1 MKELLSLTTPQ
12 QNIWNLHMFYEN
24 TAIANQCGAVFF
36 DRFLDEERLRRA
48 LRTII
53 QENSALRIRIAR
65 TQPAQQYIEESDI
78 PVIDAVRFPDEQAI
92 DAYAQK
98 AAATPVTDY
107 DSPLYKFTIFHI
119 DGQGTGVLA
128 LLSHIITDAW
138 SFSLLVKEI
147 DRIYRDMET
156 AANADSEAPA
166 SMSTHDYRDFIRSE
180 AKYRTSARFHKDKAF
195 WEDKYS
201 APPQP
206 SLIKQRSR
214 SGRDPQAGRITSRIP
229 EELHR
234 KLTLFCEEN
243 GLSYSVLLEAA
254 IHIYLMNVDREN
266 SSATTGML
274 VLGRSSVTE
283 KKTEGMFVSTLPL
296 TLEMHR
302 SESVKELLSRIT
314 EAHKKIF
321 RHQKYAYADI
331 SKAIKERGGTGS
343 SLYDVM
349 ISYQNAVT
357 KTCARTKWYF
367 SGYSEVPLTIHVDN
381 RDGAQTATITLDYQT
396 ELFPDRLE
404 AELMLKRVIYLLEQ
418 IVDSPDRS
426 LESVKIV
433 PDEERTLL
441 LQDFND
447 TSVPFDRTKS
457 ILEVLLRQVNET
469 PDDTALVFRDT
480 RLTYR
485 DLNSLANTVAS
496 DLRKKGISRNNIV
509 AIIAERDWR
518 IIAAMLG
525 ILKAGGA
532 FLYIDP
538 SYPAERIDSIL
549 EDAQP
554 RHIYTFGC
562 NAESLAKYGQ
572 NMAQF
577 EDLGSV
583 FLSSVPDPDVKEPD
597 CVSAG
602 DDLCYMVYTSGSTG
616 KPKGLGIYHRNV
628 VNYCL
633 RNKFNPISKEFRN
646 EKKALS
652 ITNMVFDIFIM
663 DLFVSLTSGMTIIL
677 ADKEECTNPVLLT
690 QLCRR
695 EKPDLLSTTPSRL
708 KLLMD
713 LGGKE
718 QFVSDLQTVILGGEP
733 LLDHVV
739 TQIREISKADIFND
753 YGPAETTVYSTI
765 AKVESANDIH
775 VGTPIAN
782 TQIYILDPKGELLPL
797 GAAGELCIGGDGVG
811 AGYLNLPR
819 LTEQKFVDNPFYG
832 LYEGHGAK
840 MYHTGDLAKWRADG
854 TLEHLGRIDT
864 QVKIRG
870 LRIELGEIESG
881 MSEFPG
887 VGISAAA
894 AKKAPDGRQYLVG
907 YYVSEEPV
915 DEKELRRH
923 LSRKLTQYMVPNFFV
938 RLDRM
943 PLTPSGKID
952 RKMLP
957 DVKGAH
963 LAEAEYV
970 APQTETEKKLCA
982 IAAKILQVEK
992 IGILDNFFEAGGDSL
1007 GAVAYAAYAH
1017 EQGIVF
1023 KLQDVFD
1030 YPSVKELAGHIENAA
1045 AREKAPDKAQ
1055 FTKYETLLRGNIAGD
1070 TVEIHPRELGNVFL
1084 TGATGFL
1091 GAHVLHS
1098 LLEKTGSKVYCLIRG
1113 ESAEAAKNRLVKQLH
1128 WYFGGIYDSLIGG
1141 RIIPVCGDLESLG
1154 KMEILP
1160 EQGDVIYG
1168 LPSDVGTII
1177 HTAATVKHY
1186 GPYDY
1191 FDKINVKGTAN
1202 VIGYASRTGAKL
1214 IHISTISVSG
1224 NTFADAF
1231 DITDPDKEITFDE
1244 TCLYAGQPLGNVYV
1258 RSKFE
1263 AERLVLDAVLEG
1275 KVSAAIVRVGNLTNR
1290 TGDFRFQ
1297 PNYET
1302 NSFLGRMK
1310 AILELGMFPDY
1321 LLPLYA
1327 EFSPVD
1333 LTAEGIVLIA
1343 QNAGKE
1349 QPVFHLYSNRP
1360 LYFDRMVQILRGMD
1374 IQIDTVDAE
1383 HFREAL
1389 EKTMSDP
1396 DRNYIYERL
1405 QNDLSPEG
1413 RLLYDSG
1420 IHVKNDSTVR
1430 FLEKLGFA
1438 WIDAGEDYLPGYIGY
1453 FRESGYFKI

>member
-1 MKELLSLTTPQ
+1 MKIKTFVIVACLAA
-12 QNIWNLHMFYEN
+12 LHVS
-24 TAIANQCGAVFF
+24 AAVK
-36 DRFLDEERLRRA
+36 
-48 LRTII
+48 
-53 QENSALRIRIAR
+53 
-65 TQPAQQYIEESDI
+65 Y
-78 PVIDAVRFPDEQAI
+78 
-92 DAYAQK
+92 QK
-98 AAATPVTDY
+98 FEWEKT
-107 DSPLYKFTIFHI
+107 
-119 DGQGTGVLA
+119 
-128 LLSHIITDAW
+128 
-138 SFSLLVKEI
+138 SF
-147 DRIYRDMET
+147 
-156 AANADSEAPA
+156 
-166 SMSTHDYRDFIRSE
+166 
-180 AKYRTSARFHKDKAF
+180 
-195 WEDKYS
+195 
-201 APPQP
+201 
-206 SLIKQRSR
+206 
-214 SGRDPQAGRITSRIP
+214 
-229 EELHR
+229 
-234 KLTLFCEEN
+234 
-243 GLSYSVLLEAA
+243 
-254 IHIYLMNVDREN
+254 
-266 SSATTGML
+266 
-274 VLGRSSVTE
+274 
-283 KKTEGMFVSTLPL
+283 
-296 TLEMHR
+296 
-302 SESVKELLSRIT
+302 
-314 EAHKKIF
+314 
-321 RHQKYAYADI
+321 
-331 SKAIKERGGTGS
+331 
-343 SLYDVM
+343 
-349 ISYQNAVT
+349 
-357 KTCARTKWYF
+357 
-367 SGYSEVPLTIHVDN
+367 
-381 RDGAQTATITLDYQT
+381 
-396 ELFPDRLE
+396 
-404 AELMLKRVIYLLEQ
+404 
-418 IVDSPDRS
+418 
-426 LESVKIV
+426 
-433 PDEERTLL
+433 
-441 LQDFND
+441 
-447 TSVPFDRTKS
+447 VPFDAATTVTLECPDPAAAKWLQAHYRQWYGDAAPKVKS
-457 ILEVLLRQVNET
+457 GTTGLK
-469 PDDTALVFRDT
+469 PDAGDEAYAASTASDGVKSAA
-480 RLTYR
+480 
-485 DLNSLANTVAS
+485 NSLAGTRWAS
-496 DLRKKGISRNNIV
+496 YTLRQLAIAQRGTLKSKGHLLPKLKMTDRPHLAFRAVHLCWFPETRPQQIERAIRLAALMKFNYAIIEPWGMYKSEKHPWWGWPHANMTKEEVRRLV
-509 AIIAERDWR
+509 AIGKDIGITLIPQINCYGHASSSRGCTIKHSVLDLHPEYEPLYEPAPRQAVNGSSNWDGWSWCISNPETQRVLRELIAEMHENFDNPPFFH
-518 IIAAMLG
+518 IGCDEAF
-525 ILKAGGA
+525 GA
-532 FLYIDP
+532 Q
-538 SYPAERIDSIL
+538 SCPA
-549 EDAQP
+549 
-554 RHIYTFGC
+554 C
-562 NAESLAKYGQ
+562 
-572 NMAQF
+572 
-577 EDLGSV
+577 
-583 FLSSVPDPDVKEPD
+583 VKH
-597 CVSAG
+597 
-602 DDLCYMVYTSGSTG
+602 
-616 KPKGLGIYHRNV
+616 PK
-628 VNYCL
+628 
-633 RNKFNPISKEFRN
+633 
-646 EKKALS
+646 
-652 ITNMVFDIFIM
+652 D
-663 DLFVSLTSGMTIIL
+663 
-677 ADKEECTNPVLLT
+677 
-690 QLCRR
+690 
-695 EKPDLLSTTPSRL
+695 
-708 KLLMD
+708 
-713 LGGKE
+713 
-718 QFVSDLQTVILGGEP
+718 
-733 LLDHVV
+733 
-739 TQIREISKADIFND
+739 
-753 YGPAETTVYSTI
+753 
-765 AKVESANDIH
+765 
-775 VGTPIAN
+775 
-782 TQIYILDPKGELLPL
+782 ELLPL
-797 GAAGELCIGGDGVG
+797 GTAGELCIGGDGVG

-819 LTEQKFVDNPFYG
+819 LTAQKFVDNPFYG
-832 LYEGHGAK
+832 LFEGHGAK

-854 TLEHLGRIDT
+854 TIEHLGRIDT
-864 QVKIRG
+864 QVRIRG

-1275 KVSAAIVRVGNLTNR
+1275 KISAAIVRVGNLTNR

-1420 IHVKNDSTVR
+1420 IHVKNDYTVR